1 MVTKMDPSVGSPY
14 ITPSV
19 THSQFISNR
28 LLLLLLLTIVF
39 PIYGLYSNQTT
50 LVTYSLIIGAIL
62 WMWKWR
68 WWWEPIRNFVSR
80 RSQ

>member
-1 MVTKMDPSVGSPY
+1 MVTKMDSSVGSPY

-19 THSQFISNR
+19 TRSQFISNR

-39 PIYGLYSNQTT
+39 PIYGLYSNQIT

-68 WWWEPIRNFVSR
+68 WWWEPIRNFVGR